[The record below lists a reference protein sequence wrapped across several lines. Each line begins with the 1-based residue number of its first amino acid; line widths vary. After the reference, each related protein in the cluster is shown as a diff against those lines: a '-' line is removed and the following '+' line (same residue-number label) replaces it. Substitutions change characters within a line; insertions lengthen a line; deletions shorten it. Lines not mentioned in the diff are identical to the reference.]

1 MYCTAKINYMVGDV
15 MVRNEEDTIQTQG
28 NWFSR
33 FTRGLSSSLAGLG
46 IAAKGSESSPTLSS
60 LPEEEPQQLSSLN
73 KTFLPPYTWSD
84 NSDVSLS
91 AADHNESLVKDVPS
105 IPFPV
110 LQVSQMRSLIGQRRQ
125 RLAGHIAKIR
135 LESPPVLEPPSP
147 IIGQN
152 ISETPREI
160 LDISSLSALSV
171 AANKTEPPSPIIG
184 QNISETPR
192 EILDVSS
199 LSALPATVGRTKT
212 DSRIPMESPQVAKE
226 EVQPLHQPIRNGMD
240 KTGVGTSRYLPTG
253 RMFKGNVRIVTRNP
267 LCGSGEFS
275 CGQRDVVVK
284 NPAVRASS
292 VIVVTLTSNP
302 GPVVVQYVSLLPY
315 EGFTVHLTASTT
327 MHARFNYMILSSDLP

>member
-1 MYCTAKINYMVGDV
+1 
-15 MVRNEEDTIQTQG
+15 
-28 NWFSR
+28 
-33 FTRGLSSSLAGLG
+33 
-46 IAAKGSESSPTLSS
+46 
-60 LPEEEPQQLSSLN
+60 
-73 KTFLPPYTWSD
+73 
-84 NSDVSLS
+84 
-91 AADHNESLVKDVPS
+91 
-105 IPFPV
+105 
-110 LQVSQMRSLIGQRRQ
+110 MRSLIGQRRQ
-125 RLAGHIAKIR
+125 RLAGHITKIR
-135 LESPPVLEPPSP
+135 LESHPVLELPSP

-152 ISETPREI
+152 ISETPREL
-160 LDISSLSALSV
+160 LDVSSLSALSV
-171 AANKTEPPSPIIG
+171 APNKTEPPSPIIG

-199 LSALPATVGRTKT
+199 LPALSATVGRTKT
-212 DSRIPMESPQVAKE
+212 DIRFPMESSQVAKE
-226 EVQPLHQPIRNGMD
+226 EAQPLHLPIRNGMD
-240 KTGVGTSRYLPTG
+240 KTGVGTPRYLPTG

>member
-1 MYCTAKINYMVGDV
+1 
-15 MVRNEEDTIQTQG
+15 MVRNEEHTIQTQR

-46 IAAKGSESSPTLSS
+46 AAKGSESSPTLSS

-73 KTFLPPYTWSD
+73 KTFMPPYTWSD
-84 NSDVSLS
+84 NTDVPFST
-91 AADHNESLVKDVPS
+91 ADHNESLVKDVPS

-125 RLAGHIAKIR
+125 RLAGHITKIR
-135 LESPPVLEPPSP
+135 LESHPVLE
-147 IIGQN
+147 
-152 ISETPREI
+152 TP
-160 LDISSLSALSV
+160 
-171 AANKTEPPSPIIG
+171 NPIIG

-199 LSALPATVGRTKT
+199 LSALSATVGRTKT
-212 DSRIPMESPQVAKE
+212 DIRFPMESSQAAKE
-226 EVQPLHQPIRNGMD
+226 EAQPLHLPIRNGMD
-240 KTGVGTSRYLPTG
+240 KTGVGTPRHLPTG

-284 NPAVRASS
+284 NPVVRASS

>member
-1 MYCTAKINYMVGDV
+1 M
-15 MVRNEEDTIQTQG
+15 
-28 NWFSR
+28 
-33 FTRGLSSSLAGLG
+33 
-46 IAAKGSESSPTLSS
+46 
-60 LPEEEPQQLSSLN
+60 
-73 KTFLPPYTWSD
+73 PPYTWSD
-84 NSDVSLS
+84 NTDVPFST
-91 AADHNESLVKDVPS
+91 ADHNESLVKDVPS

-125 RLAGHIAKIR
+125 RLAGHITKIR
-135 LESPPVLEPPSP
+135 LESHPVLE
-147 IIGQN
+147 
-152 ISETPREI
+152 TP
-160 LDISSLSALSV
+160 
-171 AANKTEPPSPIIG
+171 NPIIG

-199 LSALPATVGRTKT
+199 LSALSVAPNKTETPNPIIGQNISETPREILDVSSLSALSATVGRTKT
-212 DSRIPMESPQVAKE
+212 DIRFPMESSQAAKE
-226 EVQPLHQPIRNGMD
+226 EAQPLHLPIRNGMD
-240 KTGVGTSRYLPTG
+240 KTGVGTPRHLPTG

-284 NPAVRASS
+284 NPVVRASS